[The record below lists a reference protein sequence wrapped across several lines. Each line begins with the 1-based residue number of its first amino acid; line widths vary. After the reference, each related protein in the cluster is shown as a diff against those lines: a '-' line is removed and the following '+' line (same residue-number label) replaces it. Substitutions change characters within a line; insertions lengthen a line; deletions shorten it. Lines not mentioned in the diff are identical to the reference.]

1 MRIPRYVSVADEIR
15 AEISATDFR
24 HGDLLP
30 SEAEFGSRFGVS
42 RITIRKA
49 LEILR
54 GEGLV
59 ESQQGRGWVVT
70 RAPLRQ
76 VLGEFS
82 TIERQLEEIGVVPR
96 RRIIASRVIEATGR
110 LQEVLGGGE
119 VLEVTRVNL
128 ADGVPFA
135 KVTVWV
141 PAYLGRGLS
150 ITDLE
155 HRSFYDL
162 LSASRLLKRPLKRAV
177 QTIAGVSIPEVDAR
191 ILNVAAGVPGLLCE
205 RITFDEGDHPVLF
218 SRSLFPAS
226 MAVFEIELAPA
237 LDSIA
242 PTGLR
247 LMESP

>member
-1 MRIPRYVSVADEIR
+1 VRVPRYVSVADEIR
-15 AEISATDFR
+15 AEIAANDFR

-30 SEAEFGSRFGVS
+30 SEADLGSRFGVS
-42 RITIRKA
+42 RITVRKA

-82 TIERQLEEIGVVPR
+82 TIEQQLEEIGVVPR

-110 LQEVLGGGE
+110 LEEVLGGGE
-119 VLEVTRVNL
+119 LLEVTRVNL
-128 ADGVPFA
+128 ADGTPFA
-135 KVTVWV
+135 KVTVWI
-141 PAYLGRGLS
+141 PSYLGRGLS
-150 ITDLE
+150 IKDLE
-155 HRSFYDL
+155 HRSFYEL
-162 LSASRLLKRPLKRAV
+162 LSSSRLLRRPLKRAV
-177 QTIAGVSIPEVDAR
+177 QTIAGASISDADAQL
-191 ILNVAAGVPGLLCE
+191 LNVVAGAPGLMCE

-226 MAVFEIELAPA
+226 MAVFEIELAPSF
-237 LDSIA
+237 DSIA

-247 LMESP
+247 LMEST